1 MALIKQKK
9 LWIGIVAVFV
19 VLVVFGAAMMGSIVG
34 AKPKNLPVAIVVLD
48 QQVGLPTGESLAV
61 GEKIREKLLSNNQA
75 PIVWKVVGSE
85 SEVRAGLDHRE
96 YYGALVLPADLSSG
110 MLSLAS
116 PDPKPAT
123 VKIIT
128 NEGANT
134 QASSAVKQMLGAA
147 MKGVSLELSTQLLG
161 LMSQQSEQITV
172 GAAKALLS
180 PIIIEEETVHAVGIN
195 NASGNAPGMLT
206 QIQWIGSL
214 VAGLMLFII
223 SKEVAAK
230 GTRRWVVILSQI
242 GVGLVLIMAVS
253 GFLVWMASSW
263 YGMELTHAVDT
274 WLFLW
279 LAGSAFFLIQSS
291 LLNWIGLPA
300 MGILVLLMFFSM
312 PVLNIA
318 PEFLTQA
325 TQDWLYS
332 WVPLKF
338 VAVGL
343 REVMYFGGFKTGS
356 MNVEVLW
363 GISVFFLIVLVA
375 SGVKKGR
382 TQDVA
387 TAATTVNP
395 VS

>member
-61 GEKIREKLLSNNQA
+61 GEKIREKLLSNKQL

-85 SEVRAGLDHRE
+85 AEVRAGLDHQE
-96 YYGALVLPADLSSG
+96 YYGALVLPTDLSSG
-110 MLSLAS
+110 LLSLAS
-116 PDPKPAT
+116 PDRKPAT

-147 MKGVSLELSTQLLG
+147 MKGASLELSAQLLG
-161 LMSQQSEQITV
+161 QISQQSEQITV

-223 SKEVAAK
+223 SKGVAAK
-230 GTRRWVVILSQI
+230 GTRRWGVILSQL
-242 GVGLVLIMAVS
+242 GVGLVLLMAVS

-279 LAGSAFFLIQSS
+279 LAGSAFFFIQSS
-291 LLNWIGLPA
+291 LLNWIGLPT

-318 PEFLTQA
+318 PEFLSQA

-343 REVMYFGGFKTGS
+343 REVMYFGGFKSGS

-363 GISVFFLIVLVA
+363 GILVFFLIVLVA
-375 SGVKKGR
+375 SGVKKAKP
-382 TQDVA
+382 QDVA
-387 TAATTVNP
+387 VTAIANP
-395 VS
+395 VL